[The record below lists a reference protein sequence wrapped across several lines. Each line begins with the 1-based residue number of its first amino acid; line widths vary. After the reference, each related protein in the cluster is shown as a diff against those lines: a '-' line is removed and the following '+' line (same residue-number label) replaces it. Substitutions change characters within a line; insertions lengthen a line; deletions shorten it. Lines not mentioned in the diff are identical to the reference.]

1 MPVDLDRIIKIENER
16 KKIRKEIYTKIYEQF
31 SRKIMHAVQT
41 NQKQVF
47 LVVPSYLIG
56 YPVFDRYRATVYL
69 KRQLELNKLNVVQI
83 SDFEFHISWN
93 KKKKKKKEKE
103 KKEEVVDDDENFP
116 TLINLK
122 KAAAKYK

>member
-1 MPVDLDRIIKIENER
+1 MPVDLDKIIKIENER
-16 KKIRKEIYTKIYEQF
+16 KKIRKEIYTKMYEQF

-47 LVVPSYLIG
+47 LVVPAYLIG
-56 YPVFDRYRATVYL
+56 YPVFDRDKATVYL
-69 KRQLELNKLNVVQI
+69 KRQLELNKLSVVQI
-83 SDFEFHISWN
+83 SDFEFHVSWN
-93 KKKKKKKEKE
+93 KKKKEKKE
-103 KKEEVVDDDENFP
+103 KKEDLDDEEHFP

>member
-1 MPVDLDRIIKIENER
+1 MQIDLDKINKIENIR
-16 KKIRKEIYTKIYEQF
+16 KKIKKEIYSKIYEQF

-47 LVVPSYLIG
+47 LTVPAYLIG
-56 YPVFDRYRATVYL
+56 YPVFDRGKATIYL
-69 KRQLELNKLNVVQI
+69 KRQLELNRLNVVHF
-83 SDFEFHISWN
+83 SEFEFHVSWN
-93 KKKKKKKEKE
+93 KKKKAKKKEPDP
-103 KKEEVVDDDENFP
+103 EENEDENFP

>member
-83 SDFEFHISWN
+83 SEFEFHISWN